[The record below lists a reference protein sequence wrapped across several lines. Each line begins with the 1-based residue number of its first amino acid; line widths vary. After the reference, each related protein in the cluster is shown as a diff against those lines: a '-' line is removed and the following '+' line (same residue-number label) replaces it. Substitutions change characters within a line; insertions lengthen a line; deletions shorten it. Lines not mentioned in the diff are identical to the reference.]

1 MTSTNTCTGTW
12 DDAVPNGLRM
22 LDHLAGQ
29 ETNRQVDEEL
39 AAELSTLVA
48 GLTTAVRGAD
58 TFKAGVVRGALRMGI
73 RQIID
78 LGCGIPRRP
87 HVYQNA
93 HDLDPS
99 ALVVTVE
106 NDRWAV
112 AHARTQLDVNDL
124 TPVITAPY
132 LTADILDHPVLH
144 DRLNW
149 QQPVCVLLVSSPHTA
164 ALRDLAALVAAIV
177 SRLPQG
183 SRMAVS
189 QWTIDDDR
197 ARWAVNGLLAERTRG
212 WWGQVRS
219 SAEVAAALTPHPLL
233 GPLPGPVAGIARRA
247 KRQRPVLGGG
257 QPLAEVV
264 EFGGIIHLGSAARP
278 AAYQGVS

>member
-1 MTSTNTCTGTW
+1 MTSTNTGTW
-12 DDAVPNGLRM
+12 DDTVPNGLM
-22 LDHLAGQ
+22 MVDHLAGQ
-29 ETNRQVDEEL
+29 EMNRRVDEEL

-58 TFKAGVVRGALRMGI
+58 AFKAGAVRGALRMGI

-93 HDLDPS
+93 HYLDPS

-112 AHARTQLDVNDL
+112 AHARTKLDVNHL

-144 DRLNW
+144 DRITW

-164 ALRDLAALVAAIV
+164 ILRDLAALVAAIV

-183 SRMAVS
+183 SMIAVS
-189 QWTIDDDR
+189 QWVINDDR
-197 ARWAVNGLLAERTRG
+197 TRWAVNGLLAERTQG

-219 SAEVAAALTPHPLL
+219 SAEIAAALSPHPLL
-233 GPLPGPVAGIARRA
+233 GPTPGPVAGIARPARG
-247 KRQRPVLGGG
+247 RRPALGGG
-257 QPLAEVV
+257 QLAEVV
-264 EFGGIIHLGSAARP
+264 EFGGIIHLGDPALP